1 MRLYENLEFIVCDM
15 ADERL
20 IPNRPNPDD
29 SRIPAADKD
38 LIVYSIAFAIP
49 NQKAF
54 ALWHPEFLDSS
65 GKLNKT
71 GRAACTQFFNYSKNR
86 EYADNYAAYLKEFLS
101 KKESGV
107 KSETSAIIDD
117 ARKDNARVAL
127 YNKVI
132 RLIEGDDELDPDTL
146 KIAVDMAKKLSIVAD
161 DVEEQVIKPIRVLP
175 ERCGSCRMRIF
186 TESMVSEG
194 KVLDMCQWCKA
205 RKCAEEHGCRFND
218 GKDLLE
224 IPKEVID
231 ELESKNNVRMEDI
244 LSGRIEN

>member
-1 MRLYENLEFIVCDM
+1 M
-15 ADERL
+15 AETERL
-20 IPNRPNPDD
+20 LPNRPIPDD

-86 EYADNYAAYLKEFLS
+86 EYADSYAAYLKAFLS
-101 KKESGV
+101 KKEQS
-107 KSETSAIIDD
+107 KSEASAIIDD

-161 DVEEQVIKPIRVLP
+161 DTEEQVIKPVRFLP
-175 ERCGSCRMRIF
+175 ERCFSGCRYRLFVENAVKGGSVID
-186 TESMVSEG
+186 E
-194 KVLDMCQWCKA
+194 CQFCKA
-205 RKCAEEHGCRFND
+205 LAYATENGY
-218 GKDLLE
+218 KDDATKRLD
-224 IPKEVID
+224 IPKEVLDAEPENTIKT
-231 ELESKNNVRMEDI
+231 LDI
-244 LSGRIEN
+244 LSGKVDN

>member
-1 MRLYENLEFIVCDM
+1 M

-20 IPNRPNPDD
+20 LPNRPNPDT
-29 SRIPAADKD
+29 SKIPASDKD
-38 LIVYSIAFAIP
+38 MLSYAIAFAIP

-54 ALWHPEFLDSS
+54 ALWHPELFDSS
-65 GKLNKT
+65 GKLSKT

-86 EYADNYAAYLKEFLS
+86 EYADSYSAYLKEFLS
-101 KKESGV
+101 KREQP

-161 DVEEQVIKPIRVLP
+161 DAEEQVIKPIRVLP
-175 ERCGSCRMRIF
+175 
-186 TESMVSEG
+186 V
-194 KVLDMCQWCKA
+194 KCKA
-205 RKCAEEHGCRFND
+205 ECRYRAFVETQVLEGRVFDDCSYCRARAYAEERGFKYDPC
-218 GKDLLE
+218 KLLD
-224 IPKEVID
+224 IPQDVIA
-231 ELESKNNVRMEDI
+231 ELDSKNNIRMEDI
-244 LSGRIEN
+244 LSGKIDN

>member
-1 MRLYENLEFIVCDM
+1 M
-15 ADERL
+15 AETERL
-20 IPNRPNPDD
+20 LPNRPIPDD

-86 EYADNYAAYLKEFLS
+86 EYADSYAAYLKAFLS

-146 KIAVDMAKKLSIVAD
+146 KIAVDMAKKLYIVAD

-175 ERCGSCRMRIF
+175 TKCKAECRYRAFVETQVLEGRIF
-186 TESMVSEG
+186 DDCSY
-194 KVLDMCQWCKA
+194 CRA
-205 RKCAEEHGCRFND
+205 RAYAEEHGFKYDPC
-218 GKDLLE
+218 KLLDA
-224 IPKEVID
+224 PQDVID
-231 ELESKNNVRMEDI
+231 ELDSKNDVKLEQI
-244 LSGRIEN
+244 LKGEIEN

>member
-1 MRLYENLEFIVCDM
+1 M

-20 IPNRPNPDD
+20 LPNRPNPDT
-29 SRIPAADKD
+29 SKIPASDKD
-38 LIVYSIAFAIP
+38 MIAYMVAFSIP

-86 EYADNYAAYLKEFLS
+86 EYADSYAAYLKEFLS
-101 KKESGV
+101 KKERP
-107 KSETSAIIDD
+107 KSEASAIIDD

-161 DVEEQVIKPIRVLP
+161 DTEEQVIKPVRVLP
-175 ERCGSCRMRIF
+175 SRCGECRYRIGV
-186 TESMVSEG
+186 ESMVLNG
-194 KVLDMCQWCKA
+194 QMLDMCTYCKC
-205 RKCAEEHGCRFND
+205 RKIAEEHGYRFND

-231 ELESKNNVRMEDI
+231 ELESKNNVKMEDI
-244 LSGRIEN
+244 LSGRVEN

>member
-1 MRLYENLEFIVCDM
+1 M

-20 IPNRPNPDD
+20 IPNRPIPDE
-29 SRIPAADKD
+29 SKIPARDKD
-38 LIVYSIAFAIP
+38 LLSYAIAFAIP

-86 EYADNYAAYLKEFLS
+86 EYADSYANHLKAFLS

-161 DVEEQVIKPIRVLP
+161 DIEAQEQPRRYIPVRCLTECAYRLFVESNVEGGKIINECDFCRTRKFAEENGWHYDATKNLDLP
-175 ERCGSCRMRIF
+175 E
-186 TESMVSEG
+186 
-194 KVLDMCQWCKA
+194 
-205 RKCAEEHGCRFND
+205 
-218 GKDLLE
+218 
-224 IPKEVID
+224 
-231 ELESKNNVRMEDI
+231 ELTNQNI
-244 LSGRIEN
+244 Y

>member
-1 MRLYENLEFIVCDM
+1 M

-20 IPNRPNPDD
+20 LPNRPNPDT
-29 SRIPAADKD
+29 SKIPASDKD
-38 LIVYSIAFAIP
+38 MIAYMVAFNIP

-86 EYADNYAAYLKEFLS
+86 EYADSYAAYLKEFLS
-101 KKESGV
+101 KKERP

-161 DVEEQVIKPIRVLP
+161 DTEEQVVKPVRFLP
-175 ERCGSCRMRIF
+175 ERCFSGCRYRLFVENAVKGGSVID
-186 TESMVSEG
+186 E
-194 KVLDMCQWCKA
+194 CQYCKA
-205 RKCAEEHGCRFND
+205 LAYATENGY
-218 GKDLLE
+218 KDDATKRLD
-224 IPKEVID
+224 IPKEVLD
-231 ELESKNNVRMEDI
+231 AEPENTVKTLDI
-244 LSGRIEN
+244 LSGKIEN

>member
-1 MRLYENLEFIVCDM
+1 M

-20 IPNRPNPDD
+20 IPNRPIPDD

-38 LIVYSIAFAIP
+38 LIVYSIAFSIP

-86 EYADNYAAYLKEFLS
+86 EYADSYAAYLKAFLS

-161 DVEEQVIKPIRVLP
+161 DADEQVIKPIRVLP
-175 ERCGSCRMRIF
+175 TKCKAECRYRAFVETQVLEGRIF
-186 TESMVSEG
+186 DDCSY
-194 KVLDMCQWCKA
+194 CRA
-205 RKCAEEHGCRFND
+205 RAYAEERGFKYDPC
-218 GKDLLE
+218 KLLDV
-224 IPKEVID
+224 PQDVID
-231 ELESKNNVRMEDI
+231 ELDSKNDVKLEQI
-244 LSGRIEN
+244 LQGKIEN

>member
-1 MRLYENLEFIVCDM
+1 M
-15 ADERL
+15 AETERL
-20 IPNRPNPDD
+20 LPNRPIPDT
-29 SRIPAADKD
+29 SKIPASDKD
-38 LIVYSIAFAIP
+38 MLSYAIAFSIP

-86 EYADNYAAYLKEFLS
+86 EYADSYAAYLKEFLS

-161 DVEEQVIKPIRVLP
+161 EVENQEVKPVRFLP
-175 ERCGSCRMRIF
+175 ERCFSGCRYRLFVENAVKGGSVID
-186 TESMVSEG
+186 E
-194 KVLDMCQWCKA
+194 CQYCKA
-205 RKCAEEHGCRFND
+205 LAYATENGY
-218 GKDLLE
+218 KDDATKRLD
-224 IPKEVID
+224 IPKEVLDVEPENTIKT
-231 ELESKNNVRMEDI
+231 LDI
-244 LSGRIEN
+244 LSGKVEN

>member
-1 MRLYENLEFIVCDM
+1 M
-15 ADERL
+15 AETEKL
-20 IPNRPNPDD
+20 LPNRPIPDT
-29 SRIPAADKD
+29 SKIPASDKD
-38 LIVYSIAFAIP
+38 MIAYMVAFNTP

-86 EYADNYAAYLKEFLS
+86 EYADSYAAYLKAFLS
-101 KKESGV
+101 KKESSV

-161 DVEEQVIKPIRVLP
+161 DTEEQVIKPIRVLITKCKA
-175 ERCGSCRMRIF
+175 ECRYRAF
-186 TESMVSEG
+186 VETQ
-194 KVLDMCQWCKA
+194 VLDGRVFDDCEYCRA
-205 RKCAEEHGCRFND
+205 RAYAEEHGFKYDPC
-218 GKDLLE
+218 KLLDV
-224 IPKEVID
+224 PQDVID
-231 ELESKNNVRMEDI
+231 ELDSKNDVKLEQI
-244 LSGRIEN
+244 LKGEIEN

>member
-1 MRLYENLEFIVCDM
+1 M

-20 IPNRPNPDD
+20 LPNRPIPDE
-29 SRIPAADKD
+29 SKIPAGDKD
-38 LIVYSIAFAIP
+38 MLSYSIAFAIP

-86 EYADNYAAYLKEFLS
+86 EYADSYAAYLKEFLS

-132 RLIEGDDELDPDTL
+132 KLIEGDEDLDPDTL

-161 DVEEQVIKPIRVLP
+161 DTEEQVIKPIRVIP
-175 ERCGSCRMRIF
+175 SRCKTECRYRAFVETQVLEGRIF
-186 TESMVSEG
+186 
-194 KVLDMCQWCKA
+194 DDCFYCRA
-205 RKCAEEHGCRFND
+205 RAYAEERGFKYDPC
-218 GKDLLE
+218 KLLDV
-224 IPKEVID
+224 PQDVID
-231 ELESKNNVRMEDI
+231 ELDSKNNVRMEDI
-244 LSGRIEN
+244 LNNKIEN